1 MIGSYGIAK
10 IDTDP
15 VTDANVQF
23 LRDTDL
29 GINRTQTTSQN
40 VIPAKGEIATITT
53 VVTGSGFDLTPGGGP
68 KDGILCSATGG
79 SGSGAT
85 FMVQSVAS
93 AGIMIAGSSVKN
105 TAGFNEMQN
114 NLAKNLKFDDS
125 ATALAPYTYARV
137 TSSADPFT
145 GVSTAIAGTSATGT
159 AGTFIV
165 TVTGGSVTGVTV
177 SASGTL
183 YKVGDV
189 VTITEATLEAGAAFG
204 GGNVFQGDLTLLL
217 TEENVTGGI
226 NTVVDTITVIN
237 GGSGYTAADT
247 LTLQQIGSS
256 NTGSATLDVVTLS
269 GALNTPGP
277 IKEYPSAILN
287 TGATAGA
294 IQVIDSVGN
303 SVILGGMQP
312 GVIRPFVFSQV
323 LGAGTG
329 PAIGEIT
336 IFYN

>member
-1 MIGSYGIAK
+1 M
-10 IDTDP
+10 
-15 VTDANVQF
+15 
-23 LRDTDL
+23 
-29 GINRTQTTSQN
+29 
-40 VIPAKGEIATITT
+40 AT
-53 VVTGSGFDLTPGGGP
+53 
-68 KDGILCSATGG
+68 
-79 SGSGAT
+79 
-85 FMVQSVAS
+85 
-93 AGIMIAGSSVKN
+93 
-105 TAGFNEMQN
+105 
-114 NLAKNLKFDDS
+114 
-125 ATALAPYTYARV
+125 
-137 TSSADPFT
+137 
-145 GVSTAIAGTSATGT
+145 
-159 AGTFIV
+159 TFIV

-247 LTLQQIGSS
+247 LTLQQIGST
-256 NTGSATLDVVTLS
+256 NTGSATLDVVTLG

-277 IKEYPSAILN
+277 IKEYPSGIMN
-287 TGATAGA
+287 TGGTVGA
-294 IQVIDSVGN
+294 IAVKDTVGN
-303 SVILGGMQP
+303 TVILGAMQP
-312 GVIRPFVFSQV
+312 GVVRPFTFSQV

-329 PAIGEIT
+329 PAVGEVT